1 MNLAL
6 LQQAV
11 DTGMRESFKLADA
24 PASWIVVLVIAP
36 LALLVCVLGY
46 RGESISLF
54 AKLVLGT
61 LRFAALALL
70 CFVIFRPVKVE
81 RREEVQKAEVVVLVD
96 DSASMLRQDSYS
108 ANEPGRRAALR
119 YAKTD
124 PEPTRSVVATGIVRD
139 ELVPALAAKG
149 YLPRVYTFADTVA
162 AQGETWTTNA
172 HGSTTRIGDA
182 LAQVLASYRG
192 HHLTDIVI
200 VSDGRQTSG
209 SPALDA
215 ARAAR
220 SGGVQVHTVVV
231 GDTQAEKNVRLEL
244 VEAPSAAFEG
254 DEIAA
259 VVRIAARGL
268 PPGARGHVTL
278 EELSSDEGRRVVAED
293 EAELGES
300 GARRTLVA
308 RPGPADPRT
317 QERRFRVSLPPEPGE
332 TLVDDNAVEFSVHV
346 TPEKIRVLYVDGY
359 PRYEWRYLKEI
370 LRRADQNVVMQT
382 VLISGDPGWVQP
394 STKGVSALSEVPTD
408 RKTLLEQYD
417 VVLLGDLSPFS
428 VSADPARCD
437 EFLRA
442 LREFVERGGGLA
454 FLAGEYDNPRAFLET
469 PLEDLLP
476 VTIEAA
482 ELPGFQGDSTREF
495 RPVLEDPQ
503 NPHEIV
509 RLAADSE
516 ANRKLW
522 EDPGGLEGQFWYRP
536 VTRAKPGAQVLLR
549 HPKDGARGE
558 RHPLLVAGYF
568 PAGRV
573 LFCGMDSTWRWRLYH
588 VGEHEKFWRN
598 AVRWLSLGR
607 LKGGDRRFRLEV
619 ARSHYDL
626 GERVTLEA
634 RVLDED
640 YRPSTEPNQTIRVG
654 TPDGRAAELELA
666 AVGGKPGTY
675 RASYDAER
683 LGLYRAWFER
693 DSTRIAST
701 EFEIGLPSLEN
712 QDPTPDPA
720 LLAELAVATGGRH
733 VDVATVAELVSDFR
747 GGEERREPISA
758 RLDDVWD
765 RWSTLIAAVCVFALE
780 WVLRKRW
787 DLV

>member
-1 MNLAL
+1 MAL
-6 LQQAV
+6 VQQAI

-24 PASWIVVLVIAP
+24 PQAWVVVLVLAP
-36 LALLVCVLGY
+36 LAVLVCVLGY
-46 RGESISLF
+46 RGESISSS
-54 AKLVLGT
+54 AKLALGV
-61 LRFAALALL
+61 LRFLALALL
-70 CFVIFRPVKVE
+70 CLVIFRPVKVE

-96 DSASMLRQDSYS
+96 DSASMLRKESYAAS
-108 ANEPGRRAALR
+108 EPLRRAAAR
-119 YAKTD
+119 YAKT
-124 PEPTRSVVATGIVRD
+124 EGETTRSAVAQGLVRD

-162 AQGETWTTNA
+162 AQGEGWSSHA
-172 HGSTTRIGDA
+172 HGATTRIGDA
-182 LAQVLASYRG
+182 LAQVLAAYRG
-192 HHLTDIVI
+192 HHLTDVVV

-215 ARAAR
+215 ARAAQ
-220 SGGVQVHTVVV
+220 SAGVQVHGVTV
-231 GDTQAEKNVRLEL
+231 GDARTERNVKVEL
-244 VEAPSAAFEG
+244 VEVPTAAFEG

-259 VVRIAARGL
+259 VVRVVARGVA
-268 PPGARGHVTL
+268 GGTRGYVTL

-293 EAELGES
+293 EAELSAG
-300 GARRTLVA
+300 GARRTLIA

-317 QERRFRVSLPPEPGE
+317 QERRFRVSIPPAEGE

-359 PRYEWRYLKEI
+359 PRYEWRYLKEL

-382 VLISGDPGWVQP
+382 VLVSGDPGWVQP
-394 STKGVSALSEVPTD
+394 STKGVPALSEVPTD

-417 VVLLGDLSPFS
+417 VILLGDFSPFAIS
-428 VSADPARCD
+428 PDPQRCD
-437 EFLRA
+437 EFLRT
-442 LREFVERGGGLA
+442 LREFVERGGGLG
-454 FLAGEYDNPRAFLET
+454 FLGGEYDNPRAFLNT

-495 RPVLEDPQ
+495 RPVLEDPL

-509 RLAADSE
+509 RLFADAES
-516 ANRKLW
+516 NRKLW
-522 EDPGGLEGQFWYRP
+522 EEPGGLEGQYWYRP

-558 RHPLLVAGYF
+558 RYPLLVAGYF

-607 LKGGDRRFRLEV
+607 LKSGDRRYRLEV
-619 ARSHYDL
+619 ARSSYDL

-640 YRPSTEPNQTIRVG
+640 YRPSAEPSQKIRLG
-654 TPDGRAAELELA
+654 DPDGRVVDLELG
-666 AVGGKPGTY
+666 AVAGKPGTY
-675 RASYDAER
+675 RTSYDAER

-701 EFEIGLPSLEN
+701 EFEVGLPSLEN

-720 LLAELAVATGGRH
+720 LLAELALTSGGKH
-733 VDVATVAELVSDFR
+733 VDLAGVEGLLADFR

-758 RLDDVWD
+758 RLEDVWD
-765 RWSTLIAAVCVFALE
+765 RWSTLLAALCVLALE